1 MSLICFTE
9 IEGTAC
15 AVPITLG
22 PTTQR
27 RPSAK
32 EASEPKRIKLLLW
45 GMTQRA
51 DRFKAG
57 NNRNPKIL
65 MNKM

>member
-1 MSLICFTE
+1 MQPRLLLDLQPNCRS
-9 IEGTAC
+9 
-15 AVPITLG
+15 
-22 PTTQR
+22 
-27 RPSAK
+27 SAK
-32 EASEPKRIKLLLW
+32 EAAKPKRIKLLLW